1 MLSAAS
7 VIAAALL
14 WLGVLFGIAVY
25 GERRPRVF
33 EGRWP
38 TVYAL
43 SLAVYCTSWTFFGTV
58 TQAARYDWPVPPTFV
73 GTITLYAL
81 GAGVLVALVR
91 QVREAGATSLADYI
105 ATRLG
110 KDSWLAA
117 TVTLVAIGGIVPY
130 IALQLKAVAMSY
142 GLLVRADASQA
153 PAAQLPAWQDG
164 GLYVALSM
172 AAFAMLFGT
181 RSASAAEHNRGLVL
195 AMAFE
200 ALLKL
205 AAMLAL
211 GVFVLSLPDAPA
223 VLAPTAQ
230 APPPTW
236 SGFAPLVILGVLA
249 MFTLPHQFHVGAVEC
264 RDERHVRRA
273 RWLFPLYMLLIAL
286 PLLPLAQ
293 AGKTW
298 LGDGVPSDLYV
309 LALPLAHGHEGL
321 ALFAFLGG
329 LSAGT
334 GMVIVSTL
342 ALSLMIGNHL
352 LTPLLLH
359 GPWATRGR
367 DLRGAVLMQRRVVIL
382 AIVLLAWVYS
392 RLVAGNDALA
402 DVGALSFSALATLAP
417 AVGFALW
424 RPQTPPRAVIAG
436 IAAAALAWTWLLLVP
451 VLVEAR
457 GGAAAWLTQGP
468 WHLAWVAPDAFLG
481 LTGWSRL
488 GRAVGVSLLCALVVT
503 WLWAAWTQGAPRRAT
518 SRGLDAETL
527 REVGLRFLPRERVEL
542 ALHDAPRTG
551 AASES
556 QLERELASVLGSAS
570 ARLLLDAA
578 RREAGRDFET
588 VAAIVG
594 EASQDLR
601 FNQRVLEGALQ
612 NMSQGISVVDADL
625 RLVAWNRRYAEL
637 FGFPDA
643 LLQVGTPVA
652 ELSRWALRQHGAGDV
667 EAALQRRL
675 SHMRAGTPHLS
686 ERRFSP
692 NAPGNAPVGAALAA
706 SASAQGADATAR
718 HPNPASFTES
728 KAPAVQPD
736 TIIEI
741 RGNPLPGGGFVA
753 TFTDVTAFRRTQDDL
768 RRSNETLEQ
777 RVDERTA
784 LLQAA
789 RDEAERAND
798 AKTRFLTAVGHDL
811 LQPLHA
817 AQLFTDALQQQVQ
830 AEPAGT
836 LAQAR
841 LAEDKLSQIRGALD
855 STTDLLTGLLDM
867 SRLDAGGLVP
877 APRAFPLS
885 EVLEP
890 LASEFAAMAADSG
903 LRFRHVRSR
912 AWTHSDPQLLR
923 RILQNFL
930 ANAVRY
936 TSHSH
941 AQAAAEA
948 PAGAPVGAASAA
960 SPFSFR
966 TNTPTT
972 PHTATPRIQTGS
984 WEATPN
990 AAPASGRVLL
1000 GIRRAHGALRIEVHD
1015 TGPGIPPEQQAVIFE
1030 EFRRGE
1036 RAPGQGLGLGLSIA
1050 DRIARLLDAP
1060 IALRSTPGRGT
1071 TFSVQVPRVATPAAS
1086 AAAAPSHNFAGLRVL
1101 VVDNVPTVL
1110 QALRQMLE
1118 GWGCVVVAC
1127 ADGVQA
1133 ETALLEA
1140 PADLW
1145 LLDYHLDRGDTGVA
1159 LYQRLAGQLDPR
1171 PTLVLSAD
1179 HTEQVRRAVLEAGL
1193 PLLPKPVK
1201 ALALKSVMDRLLV
1214 ARGGS

>member
-1 MLSAAS
+1 MLSS
-7 VIAAALL
+7 TTVIAAALL
-14 WLGVLFGIAVY
+14 WLGVLFGIAIY
-25 GERRPRVF
+25 GERRPRAF
-33 EGRWP
+33 EGHWP
-38 TVYAL
+38 AIYAL

-73 GTITLYAL
+73 GTIALYAL
-81 GAGVLVALVR
+81 GAGVLVTLVR
-91 QVREAGATSLADYI
+91 QVREANATSLADYI

-110 KDSWLAA
+110 KDGWLAA
-117 TVTLVAIGGIVPY
+117 TVTLVAICGIVPY

-142 GLLVRADASQA
+142 ALLVRGSGAA
-153 PAAQLPAWQDG
+153 PQVPAWQDSA
-164 GLYVALSM
+164 LYVALAM

-205 AAMLAL
+205 GAMLAL
-211 GVFVLSLPDAPA
+211 GAFVLGLPVPSMPPSIPA
-223 VLAPTAQ
+223 AAT
-230 APPPTW
+230 PPTW

-286 PLLPLAQ
+286 PLLPLAR
-293 AGKTW
+293 AGKDW
-298 LGDGVPSDLYV
+298 LGGSVPSDLYV
-309 LALPLAHGHEGL
+309 LALPLAHGQDGL
-321 ALFAFLGG
+321 ALLGFLGG

-352 LTPLLLH
+352 ITPLLLH
-359 GPWATRGR
+359 GAWAARGR
-367 DLRGAVLMQRRVVIL
+367 DLRGAVLMQRRIGIL
-382 AIVLLAWVYS
+382 AIVLLAWGYS
-392 RLVAGNDALA
+392 RLIAGNDALA

-424 RPQTPPRAVIAG
+424 RPQTSPRAVVAG
-436 IAAAALAWTWLLLVP
+436 IVAAVLAWSWLLLVP
-451 VLVEAR
+451 VLVEVR
-457 GGAAAWLTQGP
+457 GGGDAWLVQGP
-468 WHLAWVAPDAFLG
+468 LDFAWLAPDAFLG

-488 GRAVGVSLLCALVVT
+488 GRAVGVSLVCALVVT
-503 WLWAAWTQGAPRRAT
+503 WLWAAWTQSAPRRAAH
-518 SRGLDAETL
+518 RGLDADTL
-527 REVGLRFLPRERVEL
+527 REVGVRFLPRERVDL
-542 ALHDAPRTG
+542 ALQDAPRTG
-551 AASES
+551 AASAVSEA

-578 RREAGRDFET
+578 RREAGHDFET

-612 NMSQGISVVDADL
+612 NMTQGISVVDSDL

-643 LLQVGTPVA
+643 LLQVGTPIA
-652 ELSRWALRQHGAGDV
+652 DLSRWALRHLERSDDI
-667 EAALQRRL
+667 ERALQRRL
-675 SHMRAGTPHLS
+675 AHMRAGTPHLS
-686 ERRFSP
+686 ERWFP
-692 NAPGNAPVGAALAA
+692 TAAAAPSAGAAVAA
-706 SASAQGADATAR
+706 MPLESRLDGASSLPTATAIHGR
-718 HPNPASFTES
+718 SPRAAVSPSLHPRDHHESPQNENQPAE
-728 KAPAVQPD
+728 AGVLDRPATTTIPPGA
-736 TIIEI
+736 IIEV

-753 TFTDVTAFRRTQDDL
+753 TFTDVTAFRRAQDDL

-784 LLQAA
+784 LLQSA

-798 AKTRFLTAVGHDL
+798 AKSRFLTAVGHDL

-817 AQLFTDALQQQVQ
+817 AQLFTDALSRQVEGD
-830 AEPAGT
+830 AHRKAT
-836 LAQAR
+836 
-841 LAEDKLSQIRGALD
+841 QIRGALD

-877 APRAFPLS
+877 APRDFPLA

-890 LASEFAAMAADSG
+890 LASEFGAMAAERG
-903 LRFRHVRSR
+903 LQFRHVQSG
-912 AWTHSDPQLLR
+912 AWTCTDPQLLR

-936 TSHSH
+936 T
-941 AQAAAEA
+941 
-948 PAGAPVGAASAA
+948 
-960 SPFSFR
+960 
-966 TNTPTT
+966 
-972 PHTATPRIQTGS
+972 
-984 WEATPN
+984 
-990 AAPASGRVLL
+990 ASGCVLL
-1000 GIRRAHGALRIEVHD
+1000 GVRRSGDALRIEVHD
-1015 TGPGIPPEQQAVIFE
+1015 TGPGIAPEQQAIIFE

-1036 RAPGQGLGLGLSIA
+1036 DAPGQGLGLGLSIA
-1050 DRIARLLDAP
+1050 DRIARLLGTN
-1060 IALRSTPGRGT
+1060 IGLRSVPGRGS
-1071 TFSVQVPRVATPAAS
+1071 TFWLQMPRVAAHARTDLPAPARS
-1086 AAAAPSHNFAGLRVL
+1086 IAGLRVL

-1110 QALRQMLE
+1110 DALRQMLE
-1118 GWGCVVVAC
+1118 GWGCVVLPC
-1127 ADGVQA
+1127 ADGNDA
-1133 ETALLEA
+1133 IAALRDA

-1145 LLDYHLDRGDTGVA
+1145 LLDYHLDHGDTGA
-1159 LYQRLAGQLDPR
+1159 RLHQRLVEAFAPR

-1179 HTEQVRRAVLEAGL
+1179 HTEPVRRAVLEAGL
-1193 PLLPKPVK
+1193 PLLHKPVK
-1201 ALALKSVMDRLLV
+1201 ALALKSVLDRLLV
-1214 ARGGS
+1214 ARGG

>member
-1 MLSAAS
+1 MLTAGV
-7 VIAAALL
+7 VIAGALL

-25 GERRPRVF
+25 GERRPHAF

-73 GTITLYAL
+73 GTIALYVL
-81 GAGVLVALVR
+81 GAGVLVTLVR

-117 TVTLVAIGGIVPY
+117 TVTLVAVGGIVPY

-142 GLLVRADASQA
+142 ALLVRGGAAQA

-211 GVFVLSLPDAPA
+211 GAFVLALPGAPA
-223 VLAPTAQ
+223 GATAAAP
-230 APPPTW
+230 PMPPTW

-286 PLLPLAQ
+286 PLLPLAR
-293 AGKTW
+293 AGKDW
-298 LGDGVPSDLYV
+298 LGSSVASDLYV

-424 RPQTPPRAVIAG
+424 RPQTPPRAVVAG
-436 IAAAALAWTWLLLVP
+436 IAAAVLAWTWLLLVP

-457 GGAAAWLTQGP
+457 GPGADWLGQGP
-468 WHLAWVAPDAFLG
+468 WGLAWLAPDAFLG

-488 GRAVGVSLLCALVVT
+488 GRAVGVSLLCALAVT
-503 WLWAAWTQGAPRRAT
+503 WLWAAWTQGAPRRAA
-518 SRGLDAETL
+518 SRGLDADTL

-542 ALHDAPRTG
+542 ALRDAPRSG

-612 NMSQGISVVDADL
+612 NMTQGISVVDADL

-643 LLQVGTPVA
+643 LLQVGTPIA
-652 ELSRWALRQHGAGDV
+652 ELSRWALRHVQGGADV

-675 SHMRAGTPHLS
+675 AHMRAGTPHLS
-686 ERRFSP
+686 ERRL
-692 NAPGNAPVGAALAA
+692 PVAGAGGAA
-706 SASAQGADATAR
+706 DA
-718 HPNPASFTES
+718 
-728 KAPAVQPD
+728 APAQAV
-736 TIIEI
+736 IEI

-753 TFTDVTAFRRTQDDL
+753 TFTDVTAFRRAQDDL

-798 AKTRFLTAVGHDL
+798 AKSRFLTAVGHDL

-817 AQLFTDALQQQVQ
+817 AHLFTDALQRQVQ
-830 AEPAGT
+830 DEPVGT
-836 LAQAR
+836 LAQAE
-841 LAEDKLSQIRGALD
+841 LAQAKLAQIRGALA

-912 AWTHSDPQLLR
+912 AWTHADPQLLR

-936 TSHSH
+936 TAHRH
-941 AQAAAEA
+941 APPAA
-948 PAGAPVGAASAA
+948 AASAA
-960 SPFSFR
+960 IASSSIDASP
-966 TNTPTT
+966 
-972 PHTATPRIQTGS
+972 G
-984 WEATPN
+984 
-990 AAPASGRVLL
+990 AAPQTAAAAGHAHASPAAAACGRPAGAILL
-1000 GIRRAHGALRIEVHD
+1000 GVRRAGAALRIEVHD
-1015 TGPGIPPEQQAVIFE
+1015 TGPGIPPGQQALIFE

-1036 RAPGQGLGLGLSIA
+1036 HAPGQGLGLGLSIA

-1060 IALRSTPGRGT
+1060 IGLRSTPGRGT
-1071 TFSVQVPRVATPAAS
+1071 TFHVQVPCVSAPATPTTGT
-1086 AAAAPSHNFAGLRVL
+1086 APRTYAGLRVL

-1110 QALRQMLE
+1110 QALRHMLE
-1118 GWGCVVVAC
+1118 GWGCTVLAC
-1127 ADGVQA
+1127 AGGEAA
-1133 ETALLEA
+1133 EVALQQA

-1145 LLDYHLDRGDTGVA
+1145 LLDYHLDHGDTGVA
-1159 LYQRLAGQLDPR
+1159 LHRRLAQRFGPR
-1171 PTLVLSAD
+1171 PALLLSAD
-1179 HTEQVRRAVLEAGL
+1179 HGDAVRRAVLEAGL

-1201 ALALKSVMDRLLV
+1201 ALALKSVMDRLLA
-1214 ARGGS
+1214 ARGG